1 MSIQGLCLSELWPSL
16 KRTVGFLVTIKKC
29 GRIGLCL
36 IPKDF
41 VMAHF
46 KRGLCEN
53 AVVITVGHDSVR
65 KPESNQR
72 EDTWTD
78 AV

>member
-1 MSIQGLCLSELWPSL
+1 
-16 KRTVGFLVTIKKC
+16 
-29 GRIGLCL
+29 
-36 IPKDF
+36 
-41 VMAHF
+41 MAHF